1 MELQLLAK
9 TLFLL
14 LSITT
19 LLPAS
24 SGRDSDPVQDICVA
38 DMKSGVTV
46 NGFPCK
52 PMSEVVSNDFFSS
65 AISKEGDTNNP
76 SGFKVTAGNV
86 LSFPGLNT
94 LGLSMNRVDL
104 AVGGI
109 NPLHV
114 HPRATELGFVV
125 TGEVLVGFVTTS
137 NVYYSKVIKAGE
149 NFVIPRGLMHFEL
162 NVGHGKALELNV
174 FDSQLPGTLSAPLSL
189 FGSKPAIPTEV
200 LTKTFLVEPNIINLL
215 KSKFGN

>member
-1 MELQLLAK
+1 MGLRLLAK
-9 TLFLL
+9 TLFLS
-14 LSITT
+14 LSITI

-24 SGRDSDPVQDICVA
+24 SGADSDPLQDICVA
-38 DMKSGVTV
+38 KMEGDVTV

-52 PMSEVVSNDFFSS
+52 PMSEVVSDDFFSS
-65 AISKEGDTNNP
+65 AISMEGDTNNP

-109 NPLHV
+109 NPPHV
-114 HPRATELGFVV
+114 HPRATQLGFVV
-125 TGEVLVGFVTTS
+125 KGEVLVGFVTTS
-137 NVYYSKVIKAGE
+137 NVFYSKVIKAGE

-162 NVGHGKALELNV
+162 NVGHDKAFEITV
-174 FDSQLPGTLSAPLSL
+174 FNSQLPGTVSAPLTL
-189 FGSKPAIPTEV
+189 FGSKPPIPTDV
-200 LTKTFLVEPNIINLL
+200 LTKTFLVDPNIIDLI